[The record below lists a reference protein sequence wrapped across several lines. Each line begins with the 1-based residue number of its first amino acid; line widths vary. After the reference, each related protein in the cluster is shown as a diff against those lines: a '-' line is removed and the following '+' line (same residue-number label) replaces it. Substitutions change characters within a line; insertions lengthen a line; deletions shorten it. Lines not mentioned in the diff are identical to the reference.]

1 MLFEIV
7 RTSVWD
13 DSKPYEKCFPIK
25 LKHIDIRNFTS
36 YEEYYKR
43 TGKNWEDDGTNHHIN
58 EQGFIER
65 EYDPI
70 DSWGIR
76 LDTLEDLLN
85 FQKDV
90 GEDIIIRT
98 SYTDNKTPC
107 IEIYDDY
114 RE

>member
-25 LKHIDIRNFTS
+25 LKHINICNFKS
-36 YEEYYKR
+36 YEEYYKS
-43 TGKNWEDDGTNHHIN
+43 TGRNWEDNGTNHHIN
-58 EQGFIER
+58 EQGLIQR
-65 EYDPI
+65 EFEPI

-85 FQKDV
+85 FQKEV
-90 GEDIIIRT
+90 GENIIIST
-98 SYTDNKTPC
+98 SYKDHKTPC

>member
-25 LKHIDIRNFTS
+25 LKHIDNR
-36 YEEYYKR
+36 
-43 TGKNWEDDGTNHHIN
+43 IN

-90 GEDIIIRT
+90 GEDIIIRA